1 MGVRGPVLLPLAVT
15 LPASCSRCPSCSQE
29 LKRLTGQRAARQG
42 DPAPR
47 HQVPLHVPTA
57 PSRRFTQRAQTGT
70 PRPAWGDPTA
80 TSSHRE
86 ALPRPDPRSSAPAR
100 RSSGTGQRRR
110 GVSAQAGLT
119 RRTAWSRSSRLA
131 AGWASPPGTPAAS
144 CQLGPARARGVG

>member
-42 DPAPR
+42 DPAPH

-86 ALPRPDPRSSAPAR
+86 ALARPDPRPSAPAR

-119 RRTAWSRSSRLA
+119 RRTAGSRSSRPA
-131 AGWASPPGTPAAS
+131 AGWASPPGTPAPS
-144 CQLGPARARGVG
+144 CRPGPAGAGDVG